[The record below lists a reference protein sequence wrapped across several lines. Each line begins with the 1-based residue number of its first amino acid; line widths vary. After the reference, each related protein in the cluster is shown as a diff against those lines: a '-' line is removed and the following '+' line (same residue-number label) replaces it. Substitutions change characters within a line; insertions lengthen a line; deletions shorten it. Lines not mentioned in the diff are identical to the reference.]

1 MNTGT
6 LYKRVWRRGDNMNN
20 LKQETFTRECGNME
34 RIPIN
39 EHTRPL

>member
-6 LYKRVWRRGDNMNN
+6 LYQRLRRCGDNMNKW
-20 LKQETFTRECGNME
+20 KQETITRDCGKME

-39 EHTRPL
+39 EHMRPL